1 MNKYF
6 LADTKN
12 SANVSEE
19 NIAIGEGV
27 KLACQAR
34 ADTHPSSSER
44 KQ

>member
-12 SANVSEE
+12 SASISEE

-27 KLACQAR
+27 KLACQTR
-34 ADTHPSSSER
+34 ADTHPNSSER